1 MLFETPTL
9 ASPTSPLLHNLNPE
23 QLAAVTLPATH
34 ALILAGAGSGKTR
47 VLTTRIAW
55 LLQTGQVSPGGILA
69 VTFTNKAAKEM
80 MLRLTSMLPVNVRG
94 MWIGTFHGLCNRFL
108 RAHYK
113 LANLPST
120 FQILDTQDQL
130 SSIKRLCKQFNI
142 DDERFPP
149 KQLMYFIAGCKE
161 DGQRPKDV
169 PVRDE
174 EMRKKVDIYAL
185 YEEQCQREGVVDFGE
200 LMLRSYEL
208 LRDNSAVREHYQRR
222 FRHILIDEFQ
232 DTNKLQ
238 YAWIKM
244 LAGQGAEGELPTMQG
259 GSVIAVGDDDQSIYA
274 FRGARVGNMADFVRE
289 FAVTH
294 QIKLERNYR
303 SFGNILDSANALIA
317 HNTKRLGKN
326 LRTEA
331 GPGEP
336 VRVHESP
343 SDFAEAQWFVDEVKQ
358 LVAGGTQ
365 RKEIAL
371 LYRSNAQS
379 RVMET
384 ALFNAGLPYRVYG
397 GLRFFE
403 RAEIKHALAYL
414 RLLENPNDDT
424 SFMRVVNF
432 PPRGIGARSL
442 EQLQDIAKTSGCSLH
457 DAVSAVAGKAG
468 ANIGAFV
475 AKLDVMR
482 EQTTGSTLREII
494 ELVLAHS
501 GLDEHYTLDRE
512 GQDRLEN
519 LAELVNAA
527 ESFVGQEGFGR
538 DAVALPVDE
547 LGAALTQSPASQG
560 LVMGSGMPSPQP
572 SPAGRGSQEDNAE
585 FLPDLIPDFETG
597 ETLSPLVAFL
607 THAALESGDNQAKAG
622 QDAVQLMTVHSS
634 KGLEFDCVFITGL
647 EDGIFPHENSLTEA
661 GGIEE
666 ERRLMY
672 VAITRARKRLYLSH
686 SQTRMLHGQTR
697 YNLKSRFF
705 DELPETALKWIT
717 PKNQGFSSGLGRTAP
732 WQDATDSG
740 AAGAR
745 KDWASSVF
753 SSQKGAS
760 ERFANPAV
768 PPQREAPAHG
778 IKTGMNVF
786 HAKFGEGKVQ
796 MLEGSGPDARAQINF
811 TRHGVKWLALSVAK
825 LTVV

>member
-1 MLFETPTL
+1 MFSEIAPD
-9 ASPTSPLLHNLNPE
+9 SPLLQNLNPE
-23 QLAAVTLPATH
+23 QYAAVTLPATH

-80 MLRLTSMLPVNVRG
+80 MVRLQTMLPVNVRG

-113 LANLPST
+113 LASLPST

-130 SSIKRLCKQFNI
+130 SSIKRLCKQFNV
-142 DDERFPP
+142 DDELFPP

-161 DGQRPKDV
+161 DGQRAKDLV
-169 PVRDE
+169 ARDE
-174 EMRKKVDIYAL
+174 EMRKKIEIYAL

-208 LRDNSAVREHYQRR
+208 LRDHAFVREHYQRR

-244 LAGQGAEGELPTMQG
+244 LAGQDADGDASLPG
-259 GSVIAVGDDDQSIYA
+259 GSVVAVGDDDQSIYA
-274 FRGARVGNMADFVRE
+274 FRGARVGNMTDFVRE
-289 FAVTH
+289 FRVTH

-303 SFGNILDSANALIA
+303 SFGNILDSANELIS
-317 HNTKRLGKN
+317 HNSNRLGKN

-336 VRVHESP
+336 VRVYEST

-358 LVAGGTQ
+358 LVRDGMA

-384 ALFNAGLPYRVYG
+384 ALFNAGMPYRVYG

-432 PPRGIGARSL
+432 PPRGIGARSI
-442 EQLQDIAKTSGCSLH
+442 EQLQDVAKTAGCSLG
-457 DAVSAVAGKAG
+457 DAVSAVPGKAG
-468 ANIGAFV
+468 ANLGAFV
-475 AKLDVMR
+475 AKLDVLR
-482 EQTTGSTLREII
+482 EQSSGLTLRQII
-494 ELVLAHS
+494 ELVLTHS
-501 GLDEHYTLDRE
+501 GLQEHYKLEKE

-538 DAVALPVDE
+538 DVVALPVDE
-547 LGAALTQSPASQG
+547 LGRSLSQSPASQG
-560 LVMGSGMPSPQP
+560 LNTAALLDEPLP
-572 SPAGRGSQEDNAE
+572 E
-585 FLPDLIPDFETG
+585 FLAPDTDTG

-607 THAALESGDNQAKAG
+607 THAALESGDNQAQAG

-647 EDGIFPHENSLTEA
+647 EDGIFPHENSLTDP

-672 VAITRARKRLYLSH
+672 VAITRARQRLYLSH

-705 DELPETALKWIT
+705 NELPEAALKWLT
-717 PKNQGFSSGLGRTAP
+717 PKNQGFAPRLGGFGNGNA
-732 WQDATDSG
+732 WGNAVDSG
-740 AAGAR
+740 TDGAR
-745 KDWASSVF
+745 KDWAGGVF
-753 SSQKGAS
+753 SSKNGAS
-760 ERFANPAV
+760 ERFSNPA
-768 PPQREAPAHG
+768 APAQRQPPSHG
-778 IKTGMNVF
+778 LKAGTNVF
-786 HAKFGEGKVQ
+786 HAKFGEGRVQ
-796 MLEGSGPDARAQINF
+796 MLEGTGDDARAQINF
-811 TRHGVKWLALSVAK
+811 ARHGVKWLALSVAK
-825 LTVV
+825 LTIV